1 MVLDISVSDYLYYFL
16 EVDSCQD
23 GAVHLVNGSSE
34 QSGRLEVCTNSVW
47 GTVCGT
53 GFDVTDAYVICR
65 KLGLGISGQ

>member
-1 MVLDISVSDYLYYFL
+1 MR
-16 EVDSCQD
+16 
-23 GAVHLVNGSSE
+23 LVNGSSE
-34 QSGRLEVCTNSVW
+34 QSGLLEVCTNSVW